1 MGGSSE
7 RRLRVPK
14 NPDTERRA
22 STRYPV
28 TLEVRYATPG
38 RDARV
43 EMMGSGRTIDVSSSG
58 LRFTA
63 DRPLLTGQKLEV
75 SIDWPVLLGGDV
87 KLQLV
92 IAGVVVRTNGTE
104 VALQIQRHDFRTRCV
119 RQRAAAP
126 QEPLG

>member
-22 STRYPV
+22 STRYPM

-63 DRPLLTGQKLEV
+63 DRPLLTGQELDV
-75 SIDWPVLLGGDV
+75 SIDWPVLLDGGV
-87 KLQLV
+87 QLQLV
-92 IAGVVVRTNGTE
+92 MSGVVVRTSGTAT
-104 VALQIQRHDFRTRCV
+104 ALQIQRHEFRTRRV
-119 RQRAAAP
+119 GGKAAP
-126 QEPLG
+126 PEESVG